1 MRLKDSDAALFVT
14 KDHQLLA
21 EQLHLLWQIVELVR
35 GAHRLPIATQEF
47 THRASW
53 LDAGQL
59 VVRWRYLPSVSRFH
73 HCLPCT
79 SLGRS
84 STVARCY
91 IAAASLTG
99 TPPARGFAVSKCDSF
114 GRAVATTKGDLTR
127 EVRWACRLPRTW
139 LTVFTTNLI
148 GLQTKHV

>member
-1 MRLKDSDAALFVT
+1 MRFEGSDAALFVT

-59 VVRWRYLPSVSRFH
+59 VVRWRRLPSVSRFH

-79 SLGRS
+79 SL
-84 STVARCY
+84 VARRPWC
-91 IAAASLTG
+91 
-99 TPPARGFAVSKCDSF
+99 V
-114 GRAVATTKGDLTR
+114 GDKR
-127 EVRWACRLPRTW
+127 RLP
-139 LTVFTTNLI
+139 
-148 GLQTKHV
+148 GGEPPPEGAA